1 VGVGLNHRNQPKVFY
16 FYDKTKTKIM
26 KAILNFIDAWGVRI
40 MVFLVVIIFFKT
52 CTTNTK
58 VQNVNDSVDSL
69 SVKLRKEIKIEGL
82 KSEKR
87 AIQASDR
94 KILDVNRQTEID
106 QETTCDIDIPA
117 TNKIGTKNIALFGCS
132 ITQFHI
138 FFIIFLI

>member
-1 VGVGLNHRNQPKVFY
+1 
-16 FYDKTKTKIM
+16 M
-26 KAILNFIDAWGVRI
+26 KGILNFIDDWGVRI
-40 MVFLVVIIFFKT
+40 MFLLVVIIFFKT

-94 KILDVNRQTEID
+94 KILDVNRQTQID
-106 QETTCDIDIPA
+106 QEIKQISND
-117 TNKIGTKNIALFGCS
+117 
-132 ITQFHI
+132 
-138 FFIIFLI
+138 